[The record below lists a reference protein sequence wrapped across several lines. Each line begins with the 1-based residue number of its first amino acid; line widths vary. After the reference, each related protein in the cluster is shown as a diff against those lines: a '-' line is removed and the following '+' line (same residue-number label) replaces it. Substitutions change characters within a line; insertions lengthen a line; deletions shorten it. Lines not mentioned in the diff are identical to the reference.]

1 MPSTAGSSPQNPL
14 AATSCFG
21 HDDSRNR
28 VTLVAPGRE
37 VTYYGYGALDRLA
50 LVRADALGLD
60 AATHCVRDPAGS
72 RTCLI
77 HPASHPSHLSH
88 DPLGR
93 LASERAP
100 TAKIEMAE
108 APARATQAAA
118 YVS

>member
-14 AATSCFG
+14 AATTCFG
-21 HDDSRNR
+21 YDDNRNR
-28 VTLVAPGRE
+28 ATLVAPARE
-37 VTYYGYGALDRLA
+37 VTCYGYDALDRLA

-60 AATHCVRDPAGS
+60 AATYCVHDPAGS

-77 HPASHPSHLSH
+77 HPASHPCHLSH

-108 APARATQAAA
+108 AAASATQAAT
-118 YVS
+118 